1 MSGRPDERERF
12 LPRGVDCDPRGERC
26 GLEGRRRRDGV
37 VVEPRD
43 PLDRTDRGDVLRG
56 VAEQELVLGRRAT
69 YARVGEMLQQDGQS
83 LRAFGMVAG
92 GVEARERR
100 VRQDVDRTISSSSSI
115 DATPGRARPS
125 R

>member
-1 MSGRPDERERF
+1 MLG
-12 LPRGVDCDPRGERC
+12 
-26 GLEGRRRRDGV
+26 
-37 VVEPRD
+37 
-43 PLDRTDRGDVLRG
+43 G

-100 VRQDVDRTISSSSSI
+100 VRQDVDRTISTSSSRDTDS
-115 DATPGRARPS
+115 RCARPS

>member
-1 MSGRPDERERF
+1 MLG
-12 LPRGVDCDPRGERC
+12 
-26 GLEGRRRRDGV
+26 
-37 VVEPRD
+37 
-43 PLDRTDRGDVLRG
+43 G

-100 VRQDVDRTISSSSSI
+100 VRQDVDRTISSSSST